1 LPRAFT
7 ARRTRRKISIE
18 VHRIPMISSAAATAA
33 AAANAKEKE
42 KKKAAAA
49 AKKKQPETA
58 PTDSSSSKNSGGG
71 VDYYEECIVRI
82 LVPGNAQERRTARK
96 RAKDKDHN
104 HNDGNNKKS
113 HAFFGGG
120 HDEHDS
126 DLDDEEEDDMSTMAG
141 MPREYMD
148 HDGHHNIYTRTP
160 DTYEKGWMCKYRFPI
175 KAMSI
180 KGTLRTGVF
189 IHVQLGRSIKQT
201 RQLIFDTIEEAD
213 DFQSIVA
220 QELVLEEERA
230 QDKLRVAFKQGNKN
244 AGAGGTTDLPLNVGE
259 HVTVLLEMVSG
270 WDLPAGDF
278 FTSDPYVIIS
288 FNGKDIHRTKYIPK
302 T

>member
-7 ARRTRRKISIE
+7 ARRTRRKVSIE
-18 VHRIPMISSAAATAA
+18 VHRIPMLSSAAATAA

-49 AKKKQPETA
+49 KNKKPETA
-58 PTDSSSSKNSGGG
+58 PTDSTSSTSGTSGG
-71 VDYYEECIVRI
+71 DYYEECIVRI
-82 LVPGNAQERRTARK
+82 LVPGNAQEKRAARK

-104 HNDGNNKKS
+104 INTNGTSKKS
-113 HAFFGGG
+113 TFFGG

-126 DLDDEEEDDMSTMAG
+126 DLDDEAEDDVSTMAG

-148 HDGHHNIYTRTP
+148 HDGHHNIYTRSS
-160 DTYEKGWMCKYRFPI
+160 DTYENKGWVCKYRFPI
-175 KAMSI
+175 KSMSI

-189 IHVQLGRSIKQT
+189 IHVQLGHSIKQT

-213 DFQSIVA
+213 DFQSVVA
-220 QELVLEEERA
+220 QELVLEQERA
-230 QDKLRVAFKQGNKN
+230 QDKLRVAFKQGNKS
-244 AGAGGTTDLPLNVGE
+244 GAGGGVLPLNVGE
-259 HVTVLLEMVSG
+259 QVTFLLEMVSG

-278 FTSDPYVIIS
+278 YTSDPYVIIS
-288 FNGKDIHRTKYIPK
+288 FNGKEIHRTKYIPK